1 MWSEAMTGNIGAAI
15 AGLTTSVLWYT
26 NAFAAGEWLPG
37 GGDDGGGTASTPEID
52 GPGAVLAVA
61 LLVSLGVMIYRK
73 AQK

>member
-1 MWSEAMTGNIGAAI
+1 MTRNLGAAI
-15 AGLTTSVLWYT
+15 AGLMTSVLWST
-26 NAFAAGEWLPG
+26 NAFAAGEWGG

>member
-1 MWSEAMTGNIGAAI
+1 MTRSLGAAI
-15 AGLTTSVLWYT
+15 AGLMTSVLWST
-26 NAFAAGEWLPG
+26 NAFAFGTG
-37 GGDDGGGTASTPEID
+37 GGGGGDGGGTASTPEID